1 MPINHAN
8 LEGKSIRHYQVVLRN
23 IYLFCLDASLTARDL
38 LYTIAPNYRQA
49 KLPPGFPS
57 LDAIK
62 TDKFDY
68 GTKGSTVRVTA
79 SLDKPVSMFPDLIT
93 VSNVKT
99 NFTFDKNRGNNGSWE
114 AKVKGTDDLELYP
127 GLSETSKMACFA
139 TLVNG
144 F

>member
-1 MPINHAN
+1 MSVYFLH
-8 LEGKSIRHYQVVLRN
+8 
-23 IYLFCLDASLTARDL
+23 LDASLTARDL

-79 SLDKPVSMFPDLIT
+79 SLDKPVSMFPNFIII
-93 VSNVKT
+93 SNVKT

-114 AKVKGTDDLELYP
+114 ARVKGMDLLEMRCIQISRTHLRWDA
-127 GLSETSKMACFA
+127 LQ
-139 TLVNG
+139 N
-144 F
+144 